1 MLSTIID
8 VAKKAKVSKS
18 TVSRV
23 VSGKGYV
30 SETSRQK
37 VLCAMEELAYVPNS
51 IARNLQSGETK
62 TIGFIV
68 PHFIDPLSIFLES
81 FLAIARQYDY
91 YVTIFFTDSDKQK
104 EIEAFNQLKYKQID
118 ALFILTRAN
127 DWDVITSYA
136 KYGPIATWQRID
148 SPVIYSAYVDHYQGY
163 FDSLTYLHERGYH
176 KIGHVLGNAKNLN
189 TKARMRAIKDFE
201 TRYHLIVPE
210 TFYFYDSLYSNGRAI
225 AKKWHQLSE
234 RPEAMAVYS
243 DAVAAQFISELE
255 NLGYQIP
262 QDVAVIGF
270 DNSEISELI
279 HLTTVDYSLRYQA
292 ENAFI
297 YLYNQLNQSDLPMH
311 QLSIELIERKTV
323 PIRQH

>member
-1 MLSTIID
+1 MTTIID
-8 VAKKAKVSKS
+8 VAKKAQVSKS

-30 SETSRQK
+30 SEASRQK
-37 VLCAMEELAYVPNS
+37 VLAAMEELAYVPNS
-51 IARNLQSGETK
+51 IARHLQSGETK

-68 PHFIDPLSIFLES
+68 PHFIDPLSVFLEA

-104 EIEAFNQLKYKQID
+104 EIDAFNQLKYKQID

-127 DWDVITSYA
+127 DWDVITPYA
-136 KYGPIATWQRID
+136 KYGPIATWQRLE

-163 FDSLTYLHERGYH
+163 LESLTYLYEHGYH
-176 KIGHVLGNAKNLN
+176 KIGHVLGNSKNLN
-189 TKARMRAIKDFE
+189 TKARMRAIHDFE
-201 TRYHLIVPE
+201 THYQLQFPAE
-210 TFYFYDSLYSNGRAI
+210 FYFHDSLYANGRAI
-225 AKKWHQLSE
+225 AKKWHTLSNK
-234 RPEAMAVYS
+234 PEAMAIYS

-255 NLGYQIP
+255 NIGYRVP

-279 HLTTVDYSLRYQA
+279 HLTTVDYSLRHQA

-297 YLYNQLNQSDLPMH
+297 YLYNQLNHTTLPLKP
-311 QLSIELIERKTV
+311 LSIQLIERKTV
-323 PIRQH
+323 PQKEG